1 MKGKSKHGGQ
11 HPRSKNN
18 RQDGFSLIEIL
29 IVLALIAL
37 LAGVVVT
44 NFTGIFAGGQESTAK
59 IFVDSSVDAPLLKYR
74 IDTGSFPSTAEGLAA
89 LLKAPGNKAA
99 KWKGPYIDNLP
110 DDPWGNPYKYRY
122 PGSKN
127 PNKYDL
133 YSLGEDGTESA
144 DDIGNWD

>member
-1 MKGKSKHGGQ
+1 M
-11 HPRSKNN
+11 PPW
-18 RQDGFSLIEIL
+18 
-29 IVLALIAL
+29 
-37 LAGVVVT
+37 T
-44 NFTGIFAGGQESTAK
+44 P
-59 IFVDSSVDAPLLKYR
+59 PLLKFR
-74 IDTGSFPSTAEGLAA
+74 IDTGSFPSTSEGLAA

-133 YSLGEDGTESA
+133 YSLGQDGTESA
-144 DDIGNWD
+144 DDIGNWE